1 MPGDFLRLKANGVQ
15 PIFFILFL
23 AVSGKFSVRAAEPA
37 RTRADALG
45 IDGIYKGTMG
55 MQLDVQKGKEFK
67 APAQLVLMPAGDE
80 ALLSAQHP
88 TGVVV
93 AVMRGEIRGR
103 TFFGESKGR
112 EDFGGFQYGM
122 SWDIVFDAKAGTA
135 TIHGK
140 PKNKPKWAFDDDF
153 KYTFRKVSGKT
164 PKSLPKK

>member
-1 MPGDFLRLKANGVQ
+1 ML
-15 PIFFILFL
+15 ILSLVLL
-23 AVSGKFSVRAAEPA
+23 ASFSARAADPA
-37 RTRADALG
+37 RTRADTLG

-55 MQLDVQKGKEFK
+55 MQLDTKKGQEFK
-67 APAQLVLMPAGDE
+67 APAQLVLMPAGNE

-103 TFFGESKGR
+103 TFYGESKGR

-122 SWDIVFDAKAGTA
+122 AWDIVFDAKVGTA

-153 KYTFRKVSGKT
+153 KYTFRKVSGKSL
-164 PKSLPKK
+164 KSLPKK

>member
-1 MPGDFLRLKANGVQ
+1 MKPILVFSIAVLAN
-15 PIFFILFL
+15 
-23 AVSGKFSVRAAEPA
+23 FSTRAAEPA
-37 RTRADALG
+37 RTRADTVG

-55 MQLDVQKGKEFK
+55 MQLDIKKGKEFK
-67 APAQLVLMPAGDE
+67 APAQLVLMPAGNE

-103 TFFGESKGR
+103 TFYGESKGR
-112 EDFGGFQYGM
+112 EDFGGFQFGM
-122 SWDIVFDAKAGTA
+122 MWDIVFDANTGTA
-135 TIHGK
+135 IIHGK

>member
-1 MPGDFLRLKANGVQ
+1 MTRAGLNPILVKLLL
-15 PIFFILFL
+15 PIFLLSIAANLF
-23 AVSGKFSVRAAEPA
+23 AVAAEPV
-37 RTRADALG
+37 RTRADTLG

-93 AVMRGEIRGR
+93 AVMRGEIRGQ

>member
-1 MPGDFLRLKANGVQ
+1 MDCARLNPNLVKLLLSILCLSIAAN
-15 PIFFILFL
+15 LS
-23 AVSGKFSVRAAEPA
+23 AVAAEPA
-37 RTRADALG
+37 RTRADTLG
-45 IDGIYKGTMG
+45 IDGIDKGTMG

-67 APAQLVLMPAGDE
+67 APAQLVLMPAGDQ

-122 SWDIVFDAKAGTA
+122 TWDIVFDAKAGTA

>member
-1 MPGDFLRLKANGVQ
+1 MLAVIPQ
-15 PIFFILFL
+15 PIATSVKPLLCILSLGIF
-23 AVSGKFSVRAAEPA
+23 VHCSTVAAEPS
-37 RTRADALG
+37 RTRADTLG

-67 APAQLVLMPAGDE
+67 APAQLVLMPVGNE

-135 TIHGK
+135 VIHGK

>member
-1 MPGDFLRLKANGVQ
+1 MDGARLNPNLVKLLLSILCLSIAANLST
-15 PIFFILFL
+15 F
-23 AVSGKFSVRAAEPA
+23 AAD
-37 RTRADALG
+37 RSRADTLG

-67 APAQLVLMPAGDE
+67 APAQLVLMPAGNE

-103 TFFGESKGR
+103 TFFGESTGR

-122 SWDIVFDAKAGTA
+122 AWDIVFDAKAGTA

-140 PKNKPKWAFDDDF
+140 AKNKPKWAFDDDL

>member
-1 MPGDFLRLKANGVQ
+1 MLSA
-15 PIFFILFL
+15 L
-23 AVSGKFSVRAAEPA
+23 AGLSATAADTA
-37 RTRADALG
+37 RTRADSLG

-55 MQLDVQKGKEFK
+55 MQLDIKKGKEFK

-103 TFFGESKGR
+103 TFYGESKGR

-122 SWDIVFDAKAGTA
+122 SWDIAFDTKAGTA

-140 PKNKPKWAFDDDF
+140 AKNKPKWAFDDDF
-153 KYTFRKVSGKT
+153 KYTFHKVSGKT
-164 PKSLPKK
+164 PKSLPK

>member
-1 MPGDFLRLKANGVQ
+1 MDGSRLKPNLVKLLLS
-15 PIFFILFL
+15 IFSL
-23 AVSGKFSVRAAEPA
+23 AAVAHLSADPV
-37 RTRADALG
+37 RADALG

-67 APAQLVLMPAGDE
+67 APAQLVLMPAGNE

-103 TFFGESKGR
+103 TFYGESKGR

>member
-1 MPGDFLRLKANGVQ
+1 MRPLQ
-15 PIFFILFL
+15 ILVLQTTL
-23 AVSGKFSVRAAEPA
+23 AVFSATAAESGPN
-37 RTRADALG
+37 RADKLG

-67 APAQLVLMPAGDE
+67 APAQLVLMPAGDV

-93 AVMRGEIRGR
+93 AVMRGQIRGR
-103 TFFGESKGR
+103 TFFGESNGR
-112 EDFGGFQYGM
+112 EDFGGFQFGM
-122 SWDIVFDAKAGTA
+122 VWDIVFDAKAGTA
-135 TIHGK
+135 VVHGK

>member
-1 MPGDFLRLKANGVQ
+1 MKPLLFIV
-15 PIFFILFL
+15 PIAVL
-23 AVSGKFSVRAAEPA
+23 ASFSTEAAEPA
-37 RTRADALG
+37 RTRADTLG

-55 MQLDVQKGKEFK
+55 MQLDVRKGQEFK

-93 AVMRGEIRGR
+93 AVMRGDIRGR
-103 TFFGESKGR
+103 TFYGESKGR

-122 SWDIVFDAKAGTA
+122 AWDIVFDAKAGTA
-135 TIHGK
+135 VIHGK

>member
-1 MPGDFLRLKANGVQ
+1 MKLILLLSLAILAN
-15 PIFFILFL
+15 
-23 AVSGKFSVRAAEPA
+23 VSLRAAEPA
-37 RTRADALG
+37 GTRADTLG

-55 MQLDVQKGKEFK
+55 MQLDIKKGQEFK
-67 APAQLVLMPAGDE
+67 APAQLVLMPAGNE

-103 TFFGESKGR
+103 TFYGESKGR

-122 SWDIVFDAKAGTA
+122 AWDIAFDPKAGTA

>member
-1 MPGDFLRLKANGVQ
+1 MK
-15 PIFFILFL
+15 PIFVFPL
-23 AVSGKFSVRAAEPA
+23 AVFANVFTHAAE
-37 RTRADALG
+37 RADTLG

-93 AVMRGEIRGR
+93 AVLKGEIRGSVYYAV
-103 TFFGESKGR
+103 SKGR
-112 EDFGGFQYGM
+112 DDYGGFQTGM
-122 SWDIVFDAKAGTA
+122 AWDVSFNAKAGTA

-153 KYTFRKVSGKT
+153 RYTFKKT
-164 PKSLPKK
+164 AAKPPKSLPR

>member
-1 MPGDFLRLKANGVQ
+1 MKPTLLIVSLAILANV
-15 PIFFILFL
+15 FTH
-23 AVSGKFSVRAAEPA
+23 AAE
-37 RTRADALG
+37 RADTLG

-112 EDFGGFQYGM
+112 EDFGGFQFGM

-135 TIHGK
+135 VVHGK

>member
-1 MPGDFLRLKANGVQ
+1 MKPFLSVLSLG
-15 PIFFILFL
+15 IL
-23 AVSGKFSVRAAEPA
+23 AGFSVSAAEPG
-37 RTRADALG
+37 RPRADALG

-67 APAQLVLMPAGDE
+67 APAQLVLMPAGNE

-122 SWDIVFDAKAGTA
+122 AWDIVFDAKAGTA
-135 TIHGK
+135 VIHGK

>member
-1 MPGDFLRLKANGVQ
+1 
-15 PIFFILFL
+15 
-23 AVSGKFSVRAAEPA
+23 
-37 RTRADALG
+37 
-45 IDGIYKGTMG
+45 
-55 MQLDVQKGKEFK
+55 
-67 APAQLVLMPAGDE
+67 MPAGDE

-93 AVMRGEIRGR
+93 AVMRGQIRGR
-103 TFFGESKGR
+103 TFYGESKGR

-122 SWDIVFDAKAGTA
+122 AWDIAFDAKAGTA